1 MPKEP
6 NEVRCSEY
14 TEGGSVTP
22 QIKLTSAKKLAVW
35 FYRGDRTMTNFAI
48 IRTKKHKSLQAITG
62 IAKHHSREI
71 PCPTADVNLTS
82 KNHGWGAASTSK
94 MVGEKVQQII
104 SDAQKNAPRK
114 FRDDSVKAIEYLM
127 TASPDFWKTASKEDR
142 SSFIKRSRSWLEK
155 KHGAGCVV
163 AEWLHVDEHSPHIH
177 AIVIPL
183 VDGVLNAKHF
193 LGGKARMRALQD
205 DFAKQV
211 GEPVGLLRGLKGS
224 DVTHTPAA
232 DWWAALNA
240 PTPQPSRVDFAKAAV
255 GINVPSIDLAYQ
267 QAQALNAIQSESLKT
282 KKRIKAVDQRE
293 RKLAVEESFL
303 GDKMKLSQRV
313 SELERENETLK
324 NKVRSLETPKPG
336 TYVPGQS
343 VGIR

>member
-1 MPKEP
+1 
-6 NEVRCSEY
+6 
-14 TEGGSVTP
+14 
-22 QIKLTSAKKLAVW
+22 
-35 FYRGDRTMTNFAI
+35 MTQFAI

-104 SDAQKNAPRK
+104 ADAQKKAPRK

-127 TASPDFWKTASKEDR
+127 TASPDFWKKATSEQR
-142 SSFIKRSRSWLEK
+142 TGYIKKCRSWLEK

-177 AIVIPL
+177 AIVVPL
-183 VDGVLNAKHF
+183 HDGVLNAKHF
-193 LGGKARMRALQD
+193 LGGKTRLRGLQD
-205 DFAKQV
+205 DFAKNV
-211 GEPVGLLRGLKGS
+211 GEPFGLSRGLKGS
-224 DVTHTPAA
+224 EANHTPAA
-232 DWWAALNA
+232 DWWAALNT
-240 PTPQPSRVDFAKAAV
+240 PTPQPTKMDFAKAAM
-255 GINVPSIDLAYQ
+255 GIDVPAVAVALQ
-267 QAQALNAIQSESLKT
+267 QAQALKAFNAESANN
-282 KKRIKAVDQRE
+282 KKRIKSIDLRE
-293 RKLAVEESFL
+293 RELAVKESFL

-324 NKVRSLETPKPG
+324 NKVWSLEHPKPG
-336 TYVPGQS
+336 TYVPGQAT
-343 VGIR
+343 GLNR